1 MKKSWK
7 SPGILFSHLCTNP
20 VRGQQKHKKLPSM
33 PLLFSVFEKSVV
45 MWTPDSEVKNCPFC
59 GRSFGMTRRRHH
71 CRLCGGI
78 MCDRCSHFLTHA
90 YASKFKTLCFLA
102 NISKDFPRS
111 GLPFFSETF

>member
-1 MKKSWK
+1 M
-7 SPGILFSHLCTNP
+7 
-20 VRGQQKHKKLPSM
+20 RGQQKHKKLPNM

-90 YASKFKTLCFLA
+90 YASRFKTFVYWQITR
-102 NISKDFPRS
+102 ISKDFSSSDFPI
-111 GLPFFSETF
+111 FMETFLMQ